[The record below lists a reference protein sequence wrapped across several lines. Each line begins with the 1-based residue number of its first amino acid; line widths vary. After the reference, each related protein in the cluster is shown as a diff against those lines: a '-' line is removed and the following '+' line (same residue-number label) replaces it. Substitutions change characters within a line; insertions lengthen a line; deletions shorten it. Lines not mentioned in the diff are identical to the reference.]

1 MKDMSIDTIA
11 ASGAA
16 TVTAMPPVA
25 RFSLRGRGGAV
36 AALSGAL
43 GVDLPVRVGARA
55 RLGARDVLCVG
66 PDEWM
71 IHAPEGDADAIVAA
85 CAGVDAPH
93 ALVEVS
99 DRELS
104 FAIAGPQAA
113 ELLTLGCAR
122 DPETIAVGAG
132 RRTVFDGATVIL
144 WRDGPDA
151 FRMDVWRSFAPHV
164 LHLLK
169 TGCRELAL
177 G

>member
-11 ASGAA
+11 ASRAA
-16 TVTAMPPVA
+16 TVTALPPVA
-25 RFSLRGRGGAV
+25 RFSLRARGDAV
-36 AALSGAL
+36 AALSRAL
-43 GVDLPVRVGARA
+43 DLGLPTRVGARSQA
-55 RLGARDVLCVG
+55 SARDVLCLG

-71 IHAPEGDADAIVAA
+71 LQTPEDDAGAIIDA
-85 CAGVDAPH
+85 CASVAAPH
-93 ALVEVS
+93 AMVEVS

-104 FAIAGPQAA
+104 YAISGGQAA
-113 ELLTLGCAR
+113 ELLTLGCPR
-122 DPETIAVGAG
+122 DPDSIAVGEG
-132 RRTVFDGATVIL
+132 RRTVFDGATVTL

-164 LHLLK
+164 THLLA